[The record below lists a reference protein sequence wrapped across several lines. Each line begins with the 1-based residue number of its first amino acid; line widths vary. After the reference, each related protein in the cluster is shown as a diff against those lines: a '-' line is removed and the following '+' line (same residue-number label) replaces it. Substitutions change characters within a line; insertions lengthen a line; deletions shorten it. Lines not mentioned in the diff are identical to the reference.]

1 MVDPVPSFPK
11 SSSSIFMAPSSVW
24 PKPTTVSVDD
34 ESADP
39 EGQTHACCGH
49 LSDRVF

>member
-1 MVDPVPSFPK
+1 MDPVLSFPK
-11 SSSSIFMAPSSVW
+11 SSSSIFMAPSSAL
-24 PKPTTVSVDD
+24 PKSTAVSVDD